1 MTASGRGQLTLLIRT
16 SVPFRWI
23 ATNTSFANA
32 AAVGFST
39 NIRSK
44 GVPSTQCGI
53 ENGKRRSARREPSPS
68 PDADIICRLCPGL
81 MTYARICVQIL
92 I

>member
-1 MTASGRGQLTLLIRT
+1 MTASGREQLTLLIRT

-44 GVPSTQCGI
+44 GVPSTAMWDWKWQTQV
-53 ENGKRRSARREPSPS
+53 SPTRALS
-68 PDADIICRLCPGL
+68 VA
-81 MTYARICVQIL
+81 
-92 I
+92 